1 MAMYKIESPTKEMI
15 KLGALIIQ
23 STEELQKAINELRN
37 LKNLRNI
44 TDAIV
49 RLNSI
54 ENQADDIYDTAVA
67 DLFEYEKNAIT
78 LIKMKEIYLALETAT
93 DMAEDAANVLES
105 IIVKTS

>member
-1 MAMYKIESPTKEMI
+1 MA
-15 KLGALIIQ
+15 ALILQ
-23 STEELQKAINELRN
+23 STEELEKAVNELRN

-54 ENQADDIYDTAVA
+54 ENQADDIYDNAVA
-67 DLFEYEKNAIT
+67 DLFENEKDAIT
-78 LIKMKEIYLALETAT
+78 LIKMKEIYLSLETAT